1 MKELPFFLTAL
12 LLLAASCA
20 SAPPVQVDRPRGA
33 VSAPEW
39 TTRTIFM
46 EGPNIVFVLVGPE
59 NAKVSELAFQAM
71 SSYLDL
77 PVTATTPVIA
87 SQAVQKFLDGMAGTS
102 PADHFSKDGRG
113 YWKVAV
119 SKETWDSA
127 RSQLKGLFD
136 AAGADPSVAIERV
149 ADDLL
154 KQGRYFDAVSGY
166 VAAASSALTE
176 AKSVPRFRSNLAKA
190 QEVLSKMTITST
202 TPALVTRVGQ
212 PFGVSFDVK
221 VSYGNG
227 AQAPVVPGASLRFS
241 YKAKKNGRIAVTGQ
255 SVKTDAQGHVLFEL
269 PVPDFPVRDNLTVV
283 VDVNPWLETLASVP
297 KDQRE
302 PVAAFENLSADRKL
316 LLPYT
321 VESAAKQVPM
331 IVSLADFDDKGSVQR
346 RQETSNA
353 VIGALQKAGFQ
364 ATGIPVNPS
373 LLKST
378 NDNVILAAWRFQG
391 KGSGRAVYGT
401 VSLVGVTPSGSQYSA
416 EVSGTIKVADLGT
429 GKGLYQLTTTKVVSA
444 ADKATAT
451 AQAYRQWAADAVAS
465 IESDLP

>member
-20 SAPPVQVDRPRGA
+20 SAPPVQVDRPRGS

-46 EGPNIVFVLVGPE
+46 EGPTIVFVLVGPE

-77 PVTATTPVIA
+77 PVTATTPIIA
-87 SQAVQKFLDGMAGTS
+87 SQAVQKFLDGMAATS

-119 SKETWDSA
+119 SKENWDNA
-127 RSQLKGLFD
+127 RTQLKGLFD
-136 AAGADPSVAIERV
+136 AAGGDPSVALERV

-154 KQGRYFDAVSGY
+154 KQGRYFDAISGY
-166 VAAASSALTE
+166 VAAAASALTD
-176 AKSVPRFRSNLAKA
+176 AKSVPRFRTNLAKA
-190 QEVLSKMTITST
+190 QDVLAKMTISST

-221 VSYGNG
+221 VAYGNG

-269 PVPDFPVRDNLTVV
+269 PVPDFPVRDNLAVV

-297 KDQRE
+297 KEQRA
-302 PVAAFENLSADRKL
+302 PVWPPLKTS
-316 LLPYT
+316 
-321 VESAAKQVPM
+321 
-331 IVSLADFDDKGSVQR
+331 
-346 RQETSNA
+346 QET
-353 VIGALQKAGFQ
+353 
-364 ATGIPVNPS
+364 
-373 LLKST
+373 
-378 NDNVILAAWRFQG
+378 
-391 KGSGRAVYGT
+391 
-401 VSLVGVTPSGSQYSA
+401 
-416 EVSGTIKVADLGT
+416 
-429 GKGLYQLTTTKVVSA
+429 
-444 ADKATAT
+444 
-451 AQAYRQWAADAVAS
+451 AS
-465 IESDLP
+465 CSCRTLSSRRPNRCR